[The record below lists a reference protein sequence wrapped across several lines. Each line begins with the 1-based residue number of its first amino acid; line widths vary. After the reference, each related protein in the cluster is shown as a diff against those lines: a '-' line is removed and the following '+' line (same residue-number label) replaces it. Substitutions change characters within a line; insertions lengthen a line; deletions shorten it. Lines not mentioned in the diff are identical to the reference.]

1 MSKKFEK
8 VKRFVL
14 SPIGI
19 LLGVLVSSALSG
31 TVEAVES
38 LPQFA
43 VIEKLTGVVALL
55 GMFVGIIYATHP
67 SEASQLWDRP
77 IVRTLL
83 ALGVAVTLVVAIH
96 LSLFAAAILVA
107 SFGVLSWLGMKRVYQ
122 TPSSTPDN

>member
-1 MSKKFEK
+1 MSKNFEK

-38 LPQFA
+38 LPQFL
-43 VIEKLTGVVALL
+43 VIEKLAGVVALL

-67 SEASQLWDRP
+67 GEASQLWDRP

-83 ALGVAVTLVVAIH
+83 ALGVSVTLVVAIYF
-96 LSLFAAAILVA
+96 SLFAAAILVA
-107 SFGVLSWLGMKRVYQ
+107 SFGVLSWVGMKCVYQ